1 MRPRSH
7 HRPRRPSSSTPWTT
21 APSRSRTRYCSIV
34 PSVPRACRRRCTSTS
49 TVPTGSGSPRT
60 IPCWPPGPRSAR
72 TGCACTAG
80 SARRSERSTNHS
92 VSPHRMRLRFLATLP
107 ALVIAPAVAVAQI
120 HASEHFTLTQKVS
133 TTTIALEGDRPV
145 ARGRTL
151 FGPDGVVKWGE
162 VWTPGANW
170 ATTIEVDRDVTVD
183 GHPLPKGKYSL
194 WLTPQAQPTPWSL
207 AFSRATHRFHT
218 RPPGAAD
225 EQLRIAVTPEQVGMH
240 METLTW
246 YMPVVMPDG
255 VTLRLH
261 WGTTSVPIQ
270 IGVDMPRLATLPPEQ
285 IPVYVGTYKTHI
297 TPPLGAPFDVDLVV
311 EDDAGTL
318 KL

>member
-1 MRPRSH
+1 
-7 HRPRRPSSSTPWTT
+7 
-21 APSRSRTRYCSIV
+21 
-34 PSVPRACRRRCTSTS
+34 
-49 TVPTGSGSPRT
+49 
-60 IPCWPPGPRSAR
+60 
-72 TGCACTAG
+72 
-80 SARRSERSTNHS
+80 
-92 VSPHRMRLRFLATLP
+92 MRLRFLATLP

-183 GHPLPKGKYSL
+183 GHSLPKGKYSL
-194 WLTPQAQPTPWSL
+194 WLTPKAAPSPWSL
-207 AFSRATHRFHT
+207 SFSRVTHRFHT

-225 EQLRIAVTPEQVGMH
+225 EQLRIDVKPEQVGMH
-240 METLTW
+240 METLAW

-261 WGTTSVPIQ
+261 WGTTSVPVQ
-270 IGVDMPRLATLPPEQ
+270 IGVEMPRLATLPSDE
-285 IPVYVGTYKTHI
+285 IPAYVGTYKTHI
-297 TPPLGAPFDVDLVV
+297 TPTLGAPYDVDLIVQ
-311 EDDAGTL
+311 DDAGTL
-318 KL
+318 KLSSQPRDIFGAPVVMLPVTDGRFHTAYPSVGTFKGQYFAEKGMIFAFKREGDRATSLEMYGYDDNLVGRGERVK